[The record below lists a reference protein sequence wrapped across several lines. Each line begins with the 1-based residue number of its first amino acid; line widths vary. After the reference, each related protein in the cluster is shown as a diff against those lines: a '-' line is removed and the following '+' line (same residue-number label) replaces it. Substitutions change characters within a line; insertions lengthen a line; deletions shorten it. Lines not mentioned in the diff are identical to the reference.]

1 MAINVL
7 SVVKEVWVSL
17 ICFFSRDVSA
27 CGDVGCLYLHPSL
40 LVAYMAWDE
49 TMCPLPCPRLG
60 SDSLV
65 STFPSGGQARTE
77 G

>member
-1 MAINVL
+1 MAVNAL

-49 TMCPLPCPRLG
+49 TMCPLSMPQA
-60 SDSLV
+60 
-65 STFPSGGQARTE
+65 GQ
-77 G
+77 